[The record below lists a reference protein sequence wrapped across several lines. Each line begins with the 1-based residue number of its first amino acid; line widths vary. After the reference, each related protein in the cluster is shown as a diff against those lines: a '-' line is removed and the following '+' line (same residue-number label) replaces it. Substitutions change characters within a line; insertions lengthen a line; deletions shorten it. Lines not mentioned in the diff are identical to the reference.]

1 MARKTGRGVSDDEE
15 MEAIKQISRVEG
27 ILQIMPAEITSR
39 RAVECGS
46 YARALFHW
54 EQYYRQ
60 QEQLKAEANQV
71 FEKDSLLQH
80 LQSIYAQIDEPD
92 CIEGIT
98 AHLRVLNPEQQIM
111 EDRKAGRWTAAQSW
125 YEIALAEKPNDIE
138 TQVNL
143 LTCLKESG
151 QYGKPES
158 ILLTIT
164 TNKSRLHPQLCRWF
178 PCCKLTFKQH
188 VAFCH

>member
-1 MARKTGRGVSDDEE
+1 MAGKTGRGVSEEEE
-15 MEAIKQISRVEG
+15 MSAIKQISRVEG
-27 ILQIMPAEITSR
+27 ILQFIPAEVISR

-60 QEQLKAEANQV
+60 QQQLKTDTNQV
-71 FEKDSLLQH
+71 FEKDELLQH

-92 CIEGIT
+92 SIEGIT
-98 AHLRVLNPEQQIM
+98 AHLKVLNPEQQIM

-125 YEIALAEKPNDIE
+125 YEIALAEKPDDVD

-151 QYGKPES
+151 QYGVLFHKNS
-158 ILLTIT
+158 GMSKLTL
-164 TNKSRLHPQLCRWF
+164 SRCHSQLC
-178 PCCKLTFKQH
+178 
-188 VAFCH
+188 

>member
-1 MARKTGRGVSDDEE
+1 MTDARIMAGKTGRGVSEEEE
-15 MEAIKQISRVEG
+15 MNAIKQISRVEG
-27 ILQIMPAEITSR
+27 ILQTIPAEVISR

-60 QEQLKAEANQV
+60 QQQLKNETNQL
-71 FEKDSLLQH
+71 FEKDDLLQH
-80 LQSIYAQIDEPD
+80 LQSIYSQIDEPD
-92 CIEGIT
+92 SIEGIT

-125 YEIALAEKPNDIE
+125 YEIALAEKPNDLD

-151 QYGKPES
+151 QYGKSTNADLAP
-158 ILLTIT
+158 LQLTF
-164 TNKSRLHPQLCRWF
+164 SRRDSQLCGWLPRIKF
-178 PCCKLTFKQH
+178 IIN
-188 VAFCH
+188 